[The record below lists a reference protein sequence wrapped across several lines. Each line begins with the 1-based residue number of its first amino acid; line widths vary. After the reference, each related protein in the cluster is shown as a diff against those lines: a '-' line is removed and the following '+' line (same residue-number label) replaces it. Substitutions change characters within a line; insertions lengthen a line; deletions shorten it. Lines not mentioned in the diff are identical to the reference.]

1 MQYTYKFCSPSR
13 SSLLSGRLPIHV
25 NVYNDDPARPGA
37 GVPVGMTMISEKLVS
52 ASYIAHFIG
61 KVCTSAR
68 AHSIRRSAGARM
80 HFSRSQAVNVT
91 CNAKGRVIST
101 LVWCVY
107 MCVCACVC
115 ICVCV
120 RAYVTTIECAM
131 DPVACG
137 NGYHITNPTGA
148 RLFELTRLLSFI

>member
-91 CNAKGRVIST
+91 CNAKRTSCFNIG
-101 LVWCVY
+101 LVCVH
-107 MCVCACVC
+107 V
-115 ICVCV
+115 CVCV
-120 RAYVTTIECAM
+120 RVYNYACAC
-131 DPVACG
+131 VR
-137 NGYHITNPTGA
+137 T
-148 RLFELTRLLSFI
+148 